1 MSSGASVNPEGG
13 SAQHAGDTG
22 LRRCRENDT
31 GGSARH
37 AGDTCPEWT
46 ASARDHPGVSGR
58 GDSRP
63 PPPVFVCAPPGFS
76 GGDAS
81 GPRLRIVVGVT
92 GGIAAYKAVFL
103 VRGFVLDGH
112 DVHVVPTAAAL
123 RF

>member
-13 SAQHAGDTG
+13 SAQHAADPGW
-22 LRRCRENDT
+22 RRCRETDP
-31 GGSARH
+31 GGSARRP
-37 AGDTCPEWT
+37 GDPCPEWT
-46 ASARDHPGVSGR
+46 ASARD
-58 GDSRP
+58 
-63 PPPVFVCAPPGFS
+63 PPGFS
-76 GGDAS
+76 GGDDP

-123 RF
+123 